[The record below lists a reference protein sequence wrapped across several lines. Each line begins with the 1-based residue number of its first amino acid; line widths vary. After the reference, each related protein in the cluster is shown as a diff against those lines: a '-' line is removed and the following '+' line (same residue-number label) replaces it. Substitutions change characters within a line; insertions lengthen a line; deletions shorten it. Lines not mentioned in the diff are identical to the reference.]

1 MAESKLFTLG
11 GITVDQVA
19 SRVESFLRTE
29 KGMEV
34 QSAQTTEGYVIQA
47 SQSKDGWK
55 TISGTRLAITAQL
68 AKVGEHLNVTIG
80 EGQWSDKIGAGA
92 LGWFVAWPLA
102 VTAGIGAYNQKKLP
116 QELFRV
122 IESFLMSGGRSV
134 VVNGAG
140 SVVAPGQVVC
150 PQCKAQNPAG
160 ANFCCVCGAKLQ
172 NNCPNCGAPVVP
184 GSRFCTQCGKPLG

>member
-11 GITVDQVA
+11 GITVEQVA

-47 SQSKDGWK
+47 SQPKDGWK
-55 TISGTRLAITAQL
+55 TISGTRLAITAPAF

-80 EGQWSDKIGAGA
+80 EGQWSDQIGAGA

-116 QELFRV
+116 QELF
-122 IESFLMSGGRSV
+122 S
-134 VVNGAG
+134 A
-140 SVVAPGQVVC
+140 
-150 PQCKAQNPAG
+150 
-160 ANFCCVCGAKLQ
+160 
-172 NNCPNCGAPVVP
+172 
-184 GSRFCTQCGKPLG
+184 